1 MGTEKRQKI
10 QKRLRTRKSRI
21 VVLKLEAGVQEKIF

>member
-1 MGTEKRQKI
+1 MGMEKRQKI
-10 QKRLRTRKSRI
+10 QKLLRTRKSRI